1 MHWWVENP
9 DILAGRDLQA
19 GGTWLG
25 VHRNGRFATI
35 TNYRDAV
42 PPAGRRPSRGELI
55 TRFLEST
62 TPPLKFLRDIDGER
76 YAGFNLLVAD
86 GEQLAYRSNRDG
98 ATGELAPGVYGLANA
113 ILDTPWP
120 KVDRTRSA
128 LQGLIDADNVNETGL
143 LRLLDDRQR
152 ASARDLDTG
161 GLPFELAHAF
171 SAPFIVLP
179 DYGTRCSTVLT
190 RDLKGQVLV
199 AEKRFGPDGLS
210 TGQSNFSFQVCG

>member
-25 VHRNGRFATI
+25 VHRNGRFATV

-62 TPPLKFLRDIDGER
+62 TTPLEFLRDIDGDR

-98 ATGELAPGVYGLANA
+98 ATSELAPGVYGLANA

-120 KVDRTRSA
+120 KVDRTRAA
-128 LQGLIDADNVNETGL
+128 LQGLIDADKVNETGL

-152 ASARDLDTG
+152 ASAGDLDTG

-171 SAPFIVLP
+171 SAPFIVFP

-190 RDLKGQVLV
+190 RDRRGQMLV
-199 AEKRFGPDGLS
+199 AEKRFGAEGRS

>member
-25 VHRNGRFATI
+25 VHRNGRFATV

-42 PPAGRRPSRGELI
+42 LPAGRRPSRGELI
-55 TRFLEST
+55 TRFLVST
-62 TPPLKFLRDIDGER
+62 STPLAFLRDIDGER

-98 ATGELAPGVYGLANA
+98 ATVELAPGVYGLANA

-120 KVDRTRSA
+120 KVDRTRAA
-128 LQGLIDADNVNETGL
+128 LQGLIDADKVNETGL

-161 GLPFELAHAF
+161 GLPFDLAHAF

-199 AEKRFGPDGLS
+199 AEKRFGPEGRS
-210 TGQSNFSFQVCG
+210 AGQSNFSFQVCG